1 MNHAVSNTATDS
13 TTTDSTAT
21 DNAATDKSALS
32 NARPLRLPTAELRG
46 MVPIKRRYSITTM
59 LTLTSLLVLLLLIS
73 MAAMMQSRLLHFQRN
88 IGDIATNAIP
98 SVVHSSKVYSKI
110 NQLLYL
116 TEAMGEAPSQAV
128 RHNLYL
134 DIQQN
139 LQGLEQLT
147 EDRQSVLYQ
156 EAQLVALTEELSS
169 LNELTSQRLDL
180 QQQVQARLAQVYL
193 LYEQLQRAAKAETAA
208 NGQQSTGLLDV
219 AEVVA
224 QSGKAIT
231 INRLL
236 MLRQL
241 QQQVS
246 EQLQQVAP
254 GDLSALGS
262 LSTLGSQPA
271 PGGQPKA
278 TNKINLLQ
286 QQLHQLLLAD
296 DGVFPLRIEQLVV
309 TGRATGRRNFV
320 RNLVLDYARLAE
332 NSAYDVSVTVLA
344 DADLSNRQIRQYS
357 QQILLVSALA
367 LLFLAAGIYLV
378 HLRVVR
384 RLEQLN
390 TNVLKQMQGKPA
402 AHQISGHDEIAA
414 IARSFQYFA
423 ATVKQQQLELELLSY
438 TDSLTGLANRR
449 ALELRLT
456 EQLAQAQRQ
465 QWPLSL
471 LMIDVDC
478 FKAFNDHYGH
488 QAGDRTLQQIAQ
500 LLQLGFNR
508 ATDTVA
514 RYGGEEFVVILPNTS
529 KAGAMALAHQLQALV
544 SQAAIPHEHNLAAPY
559 VTVSI
564 GVTSLERAGPADYDL
579 ILRHADNA
587 LYLAKGAGRNTVV

>member
-1 MNHAVSNTATDS
+1 MNPQQPVQRGSLISNNITS
-13 TTTDSTAT
+13 S
-21 DNAATDKSALS
+21 NAAFQNTHQTHP
-32 NARPLRLPTAELRG
+32 RPEASPLRG
-46 MVPIKRRYSITTM
+46 MEPIKRRYSITTM

-73 MAAMMQSRLLHFQRN
+73 MAAMMQSRLLSFQTN
-88 IGDIATNAIP
+88 MGDIANNAIP
-98 SVVHSSKVYSKI
+98 SVVHSSKVYSQI
-110 NQLLYL
+110 NELLYL
-116 TEAMGEAPSQAV
+116 SEALGQAPSQAV

-134 DIQQN
+134 EIQQN
-139 LQGLEQLT
+139 LQDLEALS

-169 LNELTSQRLDL
+169 LNELISERLDL
-180 QQQVQARLAQVYL
+180 QQQVQARLAQVYQ
-193 LYEQLQRAAKAETAA
+193 LYEQLQGVASSDTTVNR
-208 NGQQSTGLLDV
+208 QQSTGLLDV

-236 MLRQL
+236 VLRQL
-241 QQQVS
+241 QQKVS
-246 EQLQQVAP
+246 EQLQQV
-254 GDLSALGS
+254 
-262 LSTLGSQPA
+262 SQ
-271 PGGQPKA
+271 GTQQPQPHKA
-278 TNKINLLQ
+278 TLLQ
-286 QQLHQLLLAD
+286 QQLQQLLLAD
-296 DGVFPLRIEQLVV
+296 DGVFPLRIQQLVI
-309 TGRATGRRNFV
+309 TGRANGRSNFV

-344 DADLSNRQIRQYS
+344 DAELSNSQIRQYS

-367 LLFLAAGIYLV
+367 ILFLAAGIYLV

-390 TNVLKQMQGKPA
+390 TNVLKQMQGKAA
-402 AHQISGHDEIAA
+402 AHQISGHDEIAM
-414 IARSFQYFA
+414 IARSFQYFS

-449 ALELRLT
+449 ALELRLA
-456 EQLAQAQRQ
+456 EQLSQAQRQ

-488 QAGDRTLQQIAQ
+488 QAGDLTLQQIAVLMQ
-500 LLQLGFNR
+500 QGFNR
-508 ATDTVA
+508 ATDIVA
-514 RYGGEEFVVILPNTS
+514 RYGGEEFLVILPNTN
-529 KAGAMALAHQLQALV
+529 KAGALVLAQQLQQLV
-544 SQAAIPHEHNLAAPY
+544 EKSAIPHAHNLAAPH

-564 GVTSLERAGPADYDL
+564 GVASLERAGPTDYDL
-579 ILRHADNA
+579 ILRQADNS
-587 LYLAKGAGRNTVV
+587 LYQAKEAGRNQVV

>member
-1 MNHAVSNTATDS
+1 MTGPGRNKTS
-13 TTTDSTAT
+13 
-21 DNAATDKSALS
+21 
-32 NARPLRLPTAELRG
+32 PLQLPVAELRG
-46 MVPIKRRYSITTM
+46 MAPIKRRYSITTM

-73 MAAMMQSRLLHFQRN
+73 MAAMMQSRLLGFQSN
-88 IGDIATNAIP
+88 IGDIANNAIP

-116 TEAMGEAPSQAV
+116 TEAMGQAPSQAV

-139 LQGLEQLT
+139 LLGLEQLT
-147 EDRQSVLYQ
+147 ADRQSVLYQ
-156 EAQLVALTEELSS
+156 EAQLVALTEELTS

-180 QQQVQARLAQVYL
+180 QQQVQARLTQVYS
-193 LYEQLQRAAKAETAA
+193 LYEQLQRTAKVETAA
-208 NGQQSTGLLDV
+208 AGKQAAGLLDV

-241 QQQVS
+241 QHQVS
-246 EQLQQVAP
+246 VQLDRLAAGNNNQAP
-254 GDLSALGS
+254 
-262 LSTLGSQPA
+262 
-271 PGGQPKA
+271 K
-278 TNKINLLQ
+278 TNMQQ
-286 QQLHQLLLAD
+286 QQLQQLLLAD
-296 DGVFPLRIEQLVV
+296 DGVFPLRIQQLVT
-309 TGRATGRRNFV
+309 TGRANGRSNFV

-344 DADLSNRQIRQYS
+344 DAELSSKQIRQYS
-357 QQILLVSALA
+357 QQILVVSALA
-367 LLFLAAGIYLV
+367 ILFLAAGIYLV

-390 TNVLKQMQGKPA
+390 TNVLKQLQGKPA
-402 AHQISGHDEIAA
+402 AHQIAGHDEISA
-414 IARSFQYFA
+414 IARSFQFFA
-423 ATVKQQQLELELLSY
+423 ATVKQQRQELELLSY

-449 ALELRLT
+449 ALELRLN
-456 EQLAQAQRQ
+456 EQLSQAQRQ

-488 QAGDRTLQQIAQ
+488 QAGDSTLQHIATI
-500 LLQLGFNR
+500 LQQGFNR
-508 ATDTVA
+508 ATDIVA
-514 RYGGEEFVVILPNTS
+514 RYGGEEFVVILPNTN
-529 KAGAMALAHQLQALV
+529 KTGALAIAHQLQELV
-544 SQAAIPHEHNLAAPY
+544 GQAAIPHEHNLAAPY
-559 VTVSI
+559 VTISI
-564 GVTSLERAGPADYDL
+564 GIAALDRAGPADYDL
-579 ILRHADNA
+579 ILRQADNA
-587 LYLAKGAGRNTVV
+587 LYLAKGAGRNSVA

>member
-1 MNHAVSNTATDS
+1 MSYASH
-13 TTTDSTAT
+13 
-21 DNAATDKSALS
+21 DKTGHDKTGSHK
-32 NARPLRLPTAELRG
+32 PLTLPVAELRG

-59 LTLTSLLVLLLLIS
+59 LTLTSSLVLLLLIC
-73 MAAMMQSRLLHFQRN
+73 MAAMMQSRLMRLQGN

-116 TEAMGEAPSQAV
+116 TEAMGQAPSQAV

-139 LQGLEQLT
+139 LLGLEQLT
-147 EDRQSVLYQ
+147 ADRQSVLYQ
-156 EAQLVALTEELSS
+156 EAQLVALTEELHS

-180 QQQVQARLAQVYL
+180 QQQVQTRLTQVYL
-193 LYEQLQRAAKAETAA
+193 LYEQLQRAAKTETSAS
-208 NGQQSTGLLDV
+208 GQQAVGLLDV

-224 QSGKAIT
+224 QSGKALT

-246 EQLQQVAP
+246 KQLAQVAP
-254 GDLSALGS
+254 GSPQAVAS
-262 LSTLGSQPA
+262 KT
-271 PGGQPKA
+271 
-278 TNKINLLQ
+278 NLLQ
-286 QQLHQLLLAD
+286 QQLQQLLLAD

-309 TGRATGRRNFV
+309 TGRANGRSNFV

-344 DADLSNRQIRQYS
+344 DAELSNTQIRQYS

-414 IARSFQYFA
+414 IARSFQFFA
-423 ATVKQQQLELELLSY
+423 ATVKQQQQALELLSY

-449 ALELRLT
+449 ALELRLA

-488 QAGDRTLQQIAQ
+488 QAGDRTLQQIAG
-500 LLQLGFNR
+500 LLQQGFNR
-508 ATDTVA
+508 ATDSVA
-514 RYGGEEFVVILPNTS
+514 RYGGEEFVVILPNTN
-529 KAGAMALAHQLQALV
+529 KIGALALAHQLQELV
-544 SQAAIPHEHNLAAPY
+544 GQAAIPHEHNLAAPY

-564 GVTSLERAGPADYDL
+564 GVTSLERAGPADYDM
-579 ILRHADNA
+579 ILRQADNA
-587 LYLAKGAGRNTVV
+587 LYQAKDAGRNTVA

>member
-1 MNHAVSNTATDS
+1 MTGSVRNKAG
-13 TTTDSTAT
+13 
-21 DNAATDKSALS
+21 ALQ
-32 NARPLRLPTAELRG
+32 LPVAEMRA
-46 MVPIKRRYSITTM
+46 MAPIKRRYSITTM

-73 MAAMMQSRLLHFQRN
+73 MVAMMQSRLLGFQSN
-88 IGDIATNAIP
+88 IGDIANNAIP

-116 TEAMGEAPSQAV
+116 TEAMGQSPSQAV

-139 LQGLEQLT
+139 LAGLEQLT
-147 EDRQSVLYQ
+147 ADRQSVLYQ
-156 EAQLVALTEELSS
+156 EAQLVALTEELHS

-180 QQQVQARLAQVYL
+180 QQQVQTRLTQVYV
-193 LYEQLQRAAKAETAA
+193 LYEQLQRTAKTETAA
-208 NGQQSTGLLDV
+208 TGKQAAGLLDM

-241 QQQVS
+241 QHQVS
-246 EQLQQVAP
+246 SQLDRLASGNNSLAP
-254 GDLSALGS
+254 K
-262 LSTLGSQPA
+262 T
-271 PGGQPKA
+271 
-278 TNKINLLQ
+278 NLLQ
-286 QQLHQLLLAD
+286 QQLQQLLLAD
-296 DGVFPLRIEQLVV
+296 DGVFPLRIQQLVT
-309 TGRATGRRNFV
+309 TGRANGRSNFV

-344 DADLSNRQIRQYS
+344 DAELSNKQIRQYS
-357 QQILLVSALA
+357 QQILFVSALA

-390 TNVLKQMQGKPA
+390 TNVLKQLQGKPA

-414 IARSFQYFA
+414 IARSFQFFA
-423 ATVKQQQLELELLSY
+423 ATVKQQQQELELLSY

-449 ALELRLT
+449 ALELRLN
-456 EQLAQAQRQ
+456 EQLSQAQRQ

-488 QAGDRTLQQIAQ
+488 QAGDSTLQQIATI
-500 LLQLGFNR
+500 LQQGFNR
-508 ATDTVA
+508 ATDIVA
-514 RYGGEEFVVILPNTS
+514 RYGGEEFVVILPNTN
-529 KAGAMALAHQLQALV
+529 KTGALAIAHQLQELV
-544 SQAAIPHEHNLAAPY
+544 GQAAIPHEHNLAAPY
-559 VTVSI
+559 VTISI
-564 GVTSLERAGPADYDL
+564 GIAALDRAGPADYDL
-579 ILRHADNA
+579 ILRQADNA
-587 LYLAKGAGRNTVV
+587 LYLAKGAGRNTVA

>member
-1 MNHAVSNTATDS
+1 MTGPVRNKTS
-13 TTTDSTAT
+13 
-21 DNAATDKSALS
+21 
-32 NARPLRLPTAELRG
+32 PLQLPVAELRG
-46 MVPIKRRYSITTM
+46 MAPIKRRYSITTM

-73 MAAMMQSRLLHFQRN
+73 MAAMMQSRLLGFQSN
-88 IGDIATNAIP
+88 IGDIANHAIP
-98 SVVHSSKVYSKI
+98 SVIHTSKVYSKI

-139 LQGLEQLT
+139 LLGLEQLT
-147 EDRQSVLYQ
+147 ADRQSVLYQ
-156 EAQLVALTEELSS
+156 EAQLVALTEELTS

-180 QQQVQARLAQVYL
+180 QQQVQTRLTQVYL
-193 LYEQLQRAAKAETAA
+193 LYEQLQRIAKSETAA
-208 NGQQSTGLLDV
+208 TGKQAAGLLDV

-241 QQQVS
+241 QHQVS
-246 EQLQQVAP
+246 SQLEPLA
-254 GDLSALGS
+254 SS
-262 LSTLGSQPA
+262 NNS
-271 PGGQPKA
+271 GQNPK
-278 TNKINLLQ
+278 ISLLQ
-286 QQLHQLLLAD
+286 QQLQQLLLAD
-296 DGVFPLRIEQLVV
+296 DGVFPLRIQQLVT
-309 TGRATGRRNFV
+309 TGRANGRSNFV

-332 NSAYDVSVTVLA
+332 NSAYDVSVTVVA
-344 DADLSNRQIRQYS
+344 DAELSNRQIRQYS
-357 QQILLVSALA
+357 QQILFVSALA
-367 LLFLAAGIYLV
+367 ILFLAAGIYLV

-414 IARSFQYFA
+414 IARSFQFFA
-423 ATVKQQQLELELLSY
+423 ATVKQQQQELELLSY

-449 ALELRLT
+449 ALELRLN
-456 EQLAQAQRQ
+456 EQLSQAQRQ
-465 QWPLSL
+465 QWPLAL

-488 QAGDRTLQQIAQ
+488 QAGDSTLQQIAAI
-500 LLQLGFNR
+500 LQQGFNR
-508 ATDTVA
+508 ATDIVA
-514 RYGGEEFVVILPNTS
+514 RYGGEEFVVILPNTN
-529 KAGAMALAHQLQALV
+529 KTGALAIAHQLQELV
-544 SQAAIPHEHNLAAPY
+544 GQAAIPHEHNLAAPY
-559 VTVSI
+559 VTISI
-564 GVTSLERAGPADYDL
+564 GIAALERAGPADYDL
-579 ILRHADNA
+579 ILRQADNA
-587 LYLAKGAGRNTVV
+587 LYLAKGAGRNTVA

>member
-1 MNHAVSNTATDS
+1 MNDTNPSPISPKNNPQ
-13 TTTDSTAT
+13 TTTS
-21 DNAATDKSALS
+21 NAAFQTSQHHGTPKPVTPD
-32 NARPLRLPTAELRG
+32 RG
-46 MVPIKRRYSITTM
+46 IVAPIKRRYSITAM

-73 MAAMMQSRLLHFQRN
+73 MAAMMQSRLLGFQAN
-88 IGDIATNAIP
+88 IGDIASNAIP

-110 NQLLYL
+110 NELLYL
-116 TEAMGEAPSQAV
+116 SEALGQAPSQAV

-134 DIQQN
+134 GIQQN
-139 LQGLEQLT
+139 LAGLQQLS

-156 EAQLVALTEELSS
+156 EAQLVALTEELTS
-169 LNELTSQRLDL
+169 LNELISQRLEL
-180 QQQVQARLAQVYL
+180 QQQVQARLAQVYR
-193 LYEQLQRAAKAETAA
+193 LYEQLQGVASAEAVV
-208 NGQQSTGLLDV
+208 NNRQSTGLLDV

-224 QSGKAIT
+224 ESGQAIT

-241 QQQVS
+241 QQQVD
-246 EQLQQVAP
+246 QRLQQVVANN
-254 GDLSALGS
+254 GS
-262 LSTLGSQPA
+262 LVNSKTY
-271 PGGQPKA
+271 
-278 TNKINLLQ
+278 LLV
-286 QQLHQLLLAD
+286 QQLQQLLLAD
-296 DGVFPLRIEQLVV
+296 DGVFPLRIQQLVM
-309 TGRATGRRNFV
+309 TGRANGRSNFV

-344 DADLSNRQIRQYS
+344 DAELSNKQIRQYS

-367 LLFLAAGIYLV
+367 ILFLAAGIYLV
-378 HLRVVR
+378 HLRVVK

-423 ATVKQQQLELELLSY
+423 STVKQQQLELELLSY

-449 ALELRLT
+449 ALELRLS
-456 EQLAQAQRQ
+456 EQLSQAQRQ

-488 QAGDRTLQQIAQ
+488 QAGDRTLQQIASV
-500 LLQLGFNR
+500 LQQGFNR
-508 ATDTVA
+508 ATDSVA
-514 RYGGEEFVVILPNTS
+514 RFGGEEFVVILPNTN
-529 KAGAMALAHQLQALV
+529 KAGAMALANQLQQLV
-544 SQAAIPHEHNLAAPY
+544 EQAAIPHDHNLAAAH

-564 GVTSLERAGPADYDL
+564 GVASLERAGPADYDL
-579 ILRHADNA
+579 ILRQADNA
-587 LYLAKGAGRNTVV
+587 LYQAKDAGRNTIV

>member
-1 MNHAVSNTATDS
+1 MTGPVRNKTS
-13 TTTDSTAT
+13 
-21 DNAATDKSALS
+21 
-32 NARPLRLPTAELRG
+32 PLQLPVAELRG
-46 MVPIKRRYSITTM
+46 MAPIKRRYSITTM

-73 MAAMMQSRLLHFQRN
+73 MAAMMQSRLLGFQSN
-88 IGDIATNAIP
+88 IGDIANHAIP
-98 SVVHSSKVYSKI
+98 SVIHTSKVYSKI

-139 LQGLEQLT
+139 LLGLEQLT
-147 EDRQSVLYQ
+147 ADRQSVLYQ
-156 EAQLVALTEELSS
+156 EAQLVALTEELTS

-180 QQQVQARLAQVYL
+180 QQQVQTRLTQVYL
-193 LYEQLQRAAKAETAA
+193 LYEQLQRIAKSETAA
-208 NGQQSTGLLDV
+208 TGKQAAGLLDV

-241 QQQVS
+241 QHQVS
-246 EQLQQVAP
+246 AQLEPLATANN
-254 GDLSALGS
+254 S
-262 LSTLGSQPA
+262 
-271 PGGQPKA
+271 GQNP
-278 TNKINLLQ
+278 KINLLQ
-286 QQLHQLLLAD
+286 QQLQQLLLAD
-296 DGVFPLRIEQLVV
+296 DGVFPLRIQQLVT
-309 TGRATGRRNFV
+309 TGRANGRSNFV

-344 DADLSNRQIRQYS
+344 DAELSNRQIRQYS
-357 QQILLVSALA
+357 QQILFVSALA
-367 LLFLAAGIYLV
+367 ILFLAAGIYLV

-414 IARSFQYFA
+414 IARSFQFFA
-423 ATVKQQQLELELLSY
+423 ATVKQQQQELELLSY

-449 ALELRLT
+449 ALELRLN
-456 EQLAQAQRQ
+456 EQLSQAQRQ
-465 QWPLSL
+465 QWPLAL

-488 QAGDRTLQQIAQ
+488 QAGDSTLQQIAAI
-500 LLQLGFNR
+500 LQQGFNR
-508 ATDTVA
+508 ATDIVA
-514 RYGGEEFVVILPNTS
+514 RYGGEEFVVILPNTN
-529 KAGAMALAHQLQALV
+529 KTGALAIAHQLQELV
-544 SQAAIPHEHNLAAPY
+544 GQAAIPHEHNLAAPY
-559 VTVSI
+559 VTISI
-564 GVTSLERAGPADYDL
+564 GIAALDRAGPGDYDL
-579 ILRHADNA
+579 ILRQADNA
-587 LYLAKGAGRNTVV
+587 LYLAKGAGRNSVA

>member
-1 MNHAVSNTATDS
+1 MTVPP
-13 TTTDSTAT
+13 
-21 DNAATDKSALS
+21 KLP
-32 NARPLRLPTAELRG
+32 PLKQPVTEPVG
-46 MVPIKRRYSITTM
+46 MGPIKRRYSITTM
-59 LTLTSLLVLLLLIS
+59 LTLTSLLVLLLMIS
-73 MAAMMQSRLLHFQRN
+73 MAAMMQSRLLGFQSN
-88 IGDIATNAIP
+88 IGDIANNAIP
-98 SVVHSSKVYSKI
+98 SVVHTSKVYSKI

-116 TEAMGEAPSQAV
+116 AEAMGQAPSQAV

-147 EDRQSVLYQ
+147 ADRQSVLYQ

-180 QQQVQARLAQVYL
+180 QQQVQARLTQVYS
-193 LYEQLQRAAKAETAA
+193 LYEQLQRTANTEAAVT
-208 NGQQSTGLLDV
+208 GQQATGLLGV

-224 QSGKAIT
+224 QSGKAMT

-241 QQQVS
+241 QHQVS
-246 EQLQQVAP
+246 TQL
-254 GDLSALGS
+254 DLLVTDHHSSVL
-262 LSTLGSQPA
+262 
-271 PGGQPKA
+271 K
-278 TNKINLLQ
+278 TNVLQ
-286 QQLHQLLLAD
+286 QQLQQLLLAD
-296 DGVFPLRIEQLVV
+296 DGVFPLRIQQLVT
-309 TGRATGRRNFV
+309 TGRANGRSNFV

-332 NSAYDVSVTVLA
+332 NSAYDVSVAVLA
-344 DADLSNRQIRQYS
+344 DAELSNRQIRQYS
-357 QQILLVSALA
+357 QQILFVSALA
-367 LLFLAAGIYLV
+367 IVFLAAGIYLV

-390 TNVLKQMQGKPA
+390 TNVLKQLQGKPA

-414 IARSFQYFA
+414 IARSFRYFA
-423 ATVKQQQLELELLSY
+423 ATVKQQQQELELLSY

-456 EQLAQAQRQ
+456 EHLSQAQRQ

-488 QAGDRTLQQIAQ
+488 QAGDSTLQQIATI
-500 LLQLGFNR
+500 LQQGFNR
-508 ATDTVA
+508 ATDIVA
-514 RYGGEEFVVILPNTS
+514 RYGGEEFVVILPNTN
-529 KAGAMALAHQLQALV
+529 KTGALAIAHQIQELV
-544 SQAAIPHEHNLAAPY
+544 GQAAIPHEHNLAAPY
-559 VTVSI
+559 VTMSI
-564 GVTSLERAGPADYDL
+564 GIAALDRASPADYDL
-579 ILRHADNA
+579 ILRQADNA
-587 LYLAKGAGRNTVV
+587 LYLAKGAGRNTVA

>member
-1 MNHAVSNTATDS
+1 MNPQQPVQSGSLISNNITS
-13 TTTDSTAT
+13 S
-21 DNAATDKSALS
+21 NAAFQNTHQTHP
-32 NARPLRLPTAELRG
+32 RPEASPLRG
-46 MVPIKRRYSITTM
+46 MEPIKRRYSITTM

-73 MAAMMQSRLLHFQRN
+73 MAAMMQSRLLSFQTN
-88 IGDIATNAIP
+88 IGDIANNAIP
-98 SVVHSSKVYSKI
+98 SVVHSSKVYSQI
-110 NQLLYL
+110 NELLYL
-116 TEAMGEAPSQAV
+116 SEALGQAPSQAV

-134 DIQQN
+134 EIQQN
-139 LQGLEQLT
+139 LQGLEALS

-169 LNELTSQRLDL
+169 LNELISERLDL
-180 QQQVQARLAQVYL
+180 QQQVQARLAQVYQ
-193 LYEQLQRAAKAETAA
+193 LYEQLQGVASSETTV
-208 NGQQSTGLLDV
+208 NRQQSTGLLDV

-236 MLRQL
+236 VLRQL
-241 QQQVS
+241 QQKVS
-246 EQLQQVAP
+246 EQLQQV
-254 GDLSALGS
+254 SLGTKQ
-262 LSTLGSQPA
+262 TLPH
-271 PGGQPKA
+271 KA
-278 TNKINLLQ
+278 TLLQ
-286 QQLHQLLLAD
+286 QQLQQLLLAD
-296 DGVFPLRIEQLVV
+296 DGVFPLRIQQLVI
-309 TGRATGRRNFV
+309 TGRANGRSNFV

-344 DADLSNRQIRQYS
+344 DAELSNAQIRQYS

-367 LLFLAAGIYLV
+367 ILFLAAGIYLV

-390 TNVLKQMQGKPA
+390 TNVLKQMQGKAA
-402 AHQISGHDEIAA
+402 AHQISGHDEISM
-414 IARSFQYFA
+414 IARSFQYFS

-449 ALELRLT
+449 ALELRLA
-456 EQLAQAQRQ
+456 EQLSQAQRQ

-488 QAGDRTLQQIAQ
+488 QAGDLTLQQIAVLMQ
-500 LLQLGFNR
+500 QGFNR
-508 ATDTVA
+508 ATDIVA
-514 RYGGEEFVVILPNTS
+514 RYGGEEFLVILPNTN
-529 KAGAMALAHQLQALV
+529 KAGALVLAQQLQQLV
-544 SQAAIPHEHNLAAPY
+544 EKSAIPHAHNLAAPY

-564 GVTSLERAGPADYDL
+564 GVASLERAGPADYDL
-579 ILRHADNA
+579 ILRQADNS
-587 LYLAKGAGRNTVV
+587 LYQAKEAGRNQVV

>member
-1 MNHAVSNTATDS
+1 MNHSANNTATDKTTGS
-13 TTTDSTAT
+13 TT
-21 DNAATDKSALS
+21 
-32 NARPLRLPTAELRG
+32 RPLRLPTAELRG

-59 LTLTSLLVLLLLIS
+59 LTLTSLLVLLLLVS
-73 MAAMMQSRLLHFQRN
+73 MVAMMQSRLLHFQRN
-88 IGDIATNAIP
+88 MGDIATNAIP

-128 RHNLYL
+128 RYNLYL

-139 LQGLEQLT
+139 LLGLEQLT

-180 QQQVQARLAQVYL
+180 QQQVQARLTQVYL
-193 LYEQLQRAAKAETAA
+193 LYEQLQAAAKSEPIA
-208 NGQQSTGLLDV
+208 NGQQSARLLDV

-246 EQLQQVAP
+246 NQLQQVAP
-254 GDLSALGS
+254 GNLPVANSK
-262 LSTLGSQPA
+262 T
-271 PGGQPKA
+271 
-278 TNKINLLQ
+278 NLLQ

-344 DADLSNRQIRQYS
+344 DAELSNRQIRQYS

-414 IARSFQYFA
+414 IARSFQFFA

-449 ALELRLT
+449 SLELRLT

-529 KAGAMALAHQLQALV
+529 KAGATALAHQLQTLV

>member
-1 MNHAVSNTATDS
+1 MSGSVRNKASS
-13 TTTDSTAT
+13 
-21 DNAATDKSALS
+21 LQ
-32 NARPLRLPTAELRG
+32 LPVAELRG
-46 MVPIKRRYSITTM
+46 MAPIKRRYSITMM

-73 MAAMMQSRLLHFQRN
+73 MAAMMQSRLLGFQTN
-88 IGDIATNAIP
+88 IGDIANNAIP
-98 SVVHSSKVYSKI
+98 SVVHTSKVYSKI

-116 TEAMGEAPSQAV
+116 TEAMGQAPSQAV

-139 LQGLEQLT
+139 LLGLEQLT
-147 EDRQSVLYQ
+147 TDRQSVLYQ

-180 QQQVQARLAQVYL
+180 QQQVQARLVHVYL
-193 LYEQLQRAAKAETAA
+193 LYEQLQRAVNTDATATDKQA
-208 NGQQSTGLLDV
+208 AGLLDV

-241 QQQVS
+241 QHQVRS
-246 EQLQQVAP
+246 QLERLTSGNNSNPASKTNLLKQQLQ
-254 GDLSALGS
+254 
-262 LSTLGSQPA
+262 
-271 PGGQPKA
+271 
-278 TNKINLLQ
+278 
-286 QQLHQLLLAD
+286 QLLLAD
-296 DGVFPLRIEQLVV
+296 DGVFPLRIQQLVT
-309 TGRATGRRNFV
+309 TGRANGRSNFV

-344 DADLSNRQIRQYS
+344 DAELSNSQIRQYS
-357 QQILLVSALA
+357 QQILVVSALA
-367 LLFLAAGIYLV
+367 ILFLAAGIYLV

-414 IARSFQYFA
+414 IARSFQFFA
-423 ATVKQQQLELELLSY
+423 ATVKQQQQELELLSY

-456 EQLAQAQRQ
+456 EQLSQAQRQ

-488 QAGDRTLQQIAQ
+488 QAGDSTLQEIATI
-500 LLQLGFNR
+500 LQQGFNR
-508 ATDTVA
+508 ATDIVA
-514 RYGGEEFVVILPNTS
+514 RYGGEEFVVILPNTN
-529 KAGAMALAHQLQALV
+529 KTGALAIAHQLQELV
-544 SQAAIPHEHNLAAPY
+544 GQAAIPHEHNLAAPY
-559 VTVSI
+559 VTISI
-564 GVTSLERAGPADYDL
+564 GIAALDRAAPADYDL
-579 ILRHADNA
+579 ILRQADNA
-587 LYLAKGAGRNTVV
+587 LYLAKGAGRNSVA

>member
-1 MNHAVSNTATDS
+1 MHQDATNKSSMPPAIPPATAPQHLM
-13 TTTDSTAT
+13 A
-21 DNAATDKSALS
+21 
-32 NARPLRLPTAELRG
+32 
-46 MVPIKRRYSITTM
+46 PIKRRYSITTM

-73 MAAMMQSRLLHFQRN
+73 MVAMMQSRLLHFQHN
-88 IGDIATNAIP
+88 IADIATNSIP

-116 TEAMGEAPSQAV
+116 SEAMGKAPSQAV

-139 LQGLEQLT
+139 LQGLEQLS
-147 EDRQSVLYQ
+147 EDRQSVMYQ

-169 LNELTSQRLDL
+169 LNELTSDRLDL
-180 QQQVQARLAQVYL
+180 QQLVQERLAQVYL
-193 LYEQLQRAAKAETAA
+193 LYDQLQLTAKTEAAAA
-208 NGQQSTGLLDV
+208 GVQMPGLLDV

-231 INRLL
+231 LNHLL

-246 EQLQQVAP
+246 TQLQQVM
-254 GDLSALGS
+254 LGNKQNIPAKSS
-262 LSTLGSQPA
+262 L
-271 PGGQPKA
+271 
-278 TNKINLLQ
+278 LLQ
-286 QQLHQLLLAD
+286 QLQQLLLAD

-309 TGRATGRRNFV
+309 TGRANGRSNFV
-320 RNLVLDYARLAE
+320 RSLVLDYARLAE
-332 NSAYDVSVTVLA
+332 NRAYDVSVTVLA
-344 DADLSNRQIRQYS
+344 EADLSNRQTRQYS

-367 LLFLAAGIYLV
+367 ILFLAAGIYLV

-390 TNVLKQMQGKPA
+390 TNVLKQLQGKMA
-402 AHQISGHDEIAA
+402 AHQIYGHDEIAA
-414 IARSFQYFA
+414 IARSFQFFA
-423 ATVKQQQLELELLSY
+423 TTVNQQQHELELLSY

-449 ALELRLT
+449 ALELRLK
-456 EQLAQAQRQ
+456 EQLSQAQRQ

-488 QAGDRTLQQIAQ
+488 QAGDSTLQQIAQ
-500 LLQLGFNR
+500 LLQQGFNR
-508 ATDTVA
+508 AADIVA
-514 RYGGEEFVVILPNTS
+514 RYGGEEFVVILPNTD
-529 KAGAMALAHQLQALV
+529 KAGAIVLAHQLQALLG
-544 SQAAIPHEHNLAAPY
+544 QAKIAHAHNIAAPY
-559 VTVSI
+559 VTLSI
-564 GVTSLERAGPADYDL
+564 GVTSLERAAPGDYDL
-579 ILRHADNA
+579 ILRQADNA
-587 LYLAKGAGRNTVV
+587 LYRAKEAGRNRVI

>member
-1 MNHAVSNTATDS
+1 MNDTTPTGQSSRHQATSSHAAFQVREPQNPAV
-13 TTTDSTAT
+13 
-21 DNAATDKSALS
+21 KS
-32 NARPLRLPTAELRG
+32 PLRGIE
-46 MVPIKRRYSITTM
+46 PIKRRYSITTM

-73 MAAMMQSRLLHFQRN
+73 MAAMMQSRLLNFQTN

-98 SVVHSSKVYSKI
+98 SVIHSSKVYSKI
-110 NQLLYL
+110 NQLLFL
-116 TEAMGEAPSQAV
+116 TEGLGQAPSQAV
-128 RHNLYL
+128 RHNLYQE
-134 DIQQN
+134 IQQN
-139 LQGLEQLT
+139 LHGLEQLS

-156 EAQLVALTEELSS
+156 EAQLVALTEELNS
-169 LNELTSQRLDL
+169 LNELTSQRLEL
-180 QQQVQARLAQVYL
+180 QQLVQSRMTQVYQ
-193 LYEQLQRAAKAETAA
+193 LYEQLQALALSQT
-208 NGQQSTGLLDV
+208 NGDDKQAVGLLDI

-241 QQQVS
+241 QEQVS
-246 EQLQQVAP
+246 TQLQHVAP
-254 GDLSALGS
+254 GTD
-262 LSTLGSQPA
+262 QPLN
-271 PGGQPKA
+271 
-278 TNKINLLQ
+278 NKSRLLQ
-286 QQLHQLLLAD
+286 QQLQQLLLAD

-309 TGRATGRRNFV
+309 TGRANGRSNFV

-332 NSAYDVSVTVLA
+332 NSAYDVSVSVLA
-344 DADLSNRQIRQYS
+344 DAELSNKQIRQYT

-367 LLFLAAGIYLV
+367 ILFLAAGIYLV

-390 TNVLKQMQGKPA
+390 TNVIKQMQGKLP

-423 ATVKQQQLELELLSY
+423 ATVKQQQVELELLSY

-449 ALELRLT
+449 ALELRLN
-456 EQLAQAQRQ
+456 EQLSQAQRQ

-488 QAGDRTLQQIAQ
+488 QAGDRTLQQIAGI
-500 LLQLGFNR
+500 LLQGFNR
-508 ATDTVA
+508 PTDSVA
-514 RYGGEEFVVILPNTS
+514 RFGGEEFVVILPNTT
-529 KAGAMALAHQLQALV
+529 KAGALSLAHQLQDLV
-544 SQAAIPHEHNLAAPY
+544 HQAAIPHEHNLAASY

-564 GVTSLERAGPADYDL
+564 GVASLDRAGPADYDL
-579 ILRHADNA
+579 ILRQADNA
-587 LYLAKGAGRNTVV
+587 LYQAKDAGRNQVV

>member
-1 MNHAVSNTATDS
+1 MMEKPALQI
-13 TTTDSTAT
+13 
-21 DNAATDKSALS
+21 AAAPPHLI
-32 NARPLRLPTAELRG
+32 A
-46 MVPIKRRYSITTM
+46 PIKRRYSITTM

-73 MAAMMQSRLLHFQRN
+73 MVAMMQSRLLHFQQD
-88 IGDIATNAIP
+88 ISDIATNAIP

-116 TEAMGEAPSQAV
+116 SEAMGKAPSQAV

-156 EAQLVALTEELSS
+156 EAQLVALTEELAS
-169 LNELTSQRLDL
+169 LNELTSERLDL
-180 QQQVQARLAQVYL
+180 QQLVQARLVQVYQ
-193 LYEQLQRAAKAETAA
+193 LYDQLQLTAKNEAAAKGSQT
-208 NGQQSTGLLDV
+208 TGLLDV

-231 INRLL
+231 INHLL

-246 EQLQQVAP
+246 AQLQHVALVTTP
-254 GDLSALGS
+254 G
-262 LSTLGSQPA
+262 T
-271 PGGQPKA
+271 PGK
-278 TNKINLLQ
+278 TNQLLQ
-286 QQLHQLLLAD
+286 QLKQLLLAD
-296 DGVFPLRIEQLVV
+296 DGVFPLRIKQLVV
-309 TGRATGRRNFV
+309 TGRANGRSNFV
-320 RNLVLDYARLAE
+320 RSLVLDYARLAE
-332 NSAYDVSVTVLA
+332 NRSYEVSGHVLA
-344 DADLSNRQIRQYS
+344 DAELSNQQTRQYS

-367 LLFLAAGIYLV
+367 ILFLAAGIYLV

-390 TNVLKQMQGKPA
+390 TNVLKQMQGKLA
-402 AHQISGHDEIAA
+402 AHQIYGNDEIAA
-414 IARSFQYFA
+414 IARSFQFFA
-423 ATVKQQQLELELLSY
+423 ATVKQQQKDLELLSY

-449 ALELRLT
+449 ALELRLH
-456 EQLAQAQRQ
+456 EQLSQAQRQ

-488 QAGDRTLQQIAQ
+488 QAGDETLQHIAR
-500 LLQLGFNR
+500 LLEKGFNR
-508 ATDTVA
+508 AADVVA
-514 RYGGEEFVVILPNTS
+514 RYGGEEFVVILPNTD
-529 KAGAMALAHQLQALV
+529 KAGALILARQLQELV
-544 SQAAIPHEHNLAAPY
+544 VQAKIAHEHNLAAPY

-564 GVTSLERAGPADYDL
+564 GVAALERAGSTDFDL
-579 ILRHADNA
+579 ILRQADNA
-587 LYLAKGAGRNTVV
+587 LYMAKDAGRNTVI

>member
-1 MNHAVSNTATDS
+1 MNNAPTNRPA
-13 TTTDSTAT
+13 
-21 DNAATDKSALS
+21 DNIK
-32 NARPLRLPTAELRG
+32 PLPLPTAELRG
-46 MVPIKRRYSITTM
+46 ILPIKRRYSITTM

-73 MAAMMQSRLLHFQRN
+73 MVAMMQSRLLRFQSN

-116 TEAMGEAPSQAV
+116 TEAMGQAPSQAV
-128 RHNLYL
+128 RYNLYL

-139 LQGLEQLT
+139 LSGLQHLT

-156 EAQLVALTEELSS
+156 EAQLVALTEELTS

-193 LYEQLQRAAKAETAA
+193 LYEQLQRTAKSETDSV
-208 NGQQSTGLLDV
+208 GSQSAGLLDV

-224 QSGKAIT
+224 QSGQAIT

-241 QQQVS
+241 QQQVGK
-246 EQLQQVAP
+246 QLQQVAP
-254 GDLSALGS
+254 VHSRAAAS
-262 LSTLGSQPA
+262 KT
-271 PGGQPKA
+271 
-278 TNKINLLQ
+278 NLLQ

-309 TGRATGRRNFV
+309 TGRANGRSNFV

-332 NSAYDVSVTVLA
+332 NSAYDVSVSVLA
-344 DADLSNRQIRQYS
+344 DAEMSNRQIRQYS

-402 AHQISGHDEIAA
+402 AHQISGYDEIAA
-414 IARSFQYFA
+414 IARSFQFFA
-423 ATVKQQQLELELLSY
+423 ATVKQQQKELELLSY

-456 EQLAQAQRQ
+456 EQLSQAQRQ

-488 QAGDRTLQQIAQ
+488 QAGDHTLQQIAQ
-500 LLQLGFNR
+500 LLQQGFNR
-508 ATDTVA
+508 ATDSVA
-514 RYGGEEFVVILPNTS
+514 RYGGEEFVVILPNTN
-529 KAGAMALAHQLQALV
+529 KAGALALAHQLQELV
-544 SQAAIPHEHNLAAPY
+544 EQAAIPHEHNLAAPY

-579 ILRHADNA
+579 ILRQADNA
-587 LYLAKGAGRNTVV
+587 LYLAKGAGRNSVV